1 AGIFNLIK
9 NEVRGSGMDNER
21 RCKSTRAQ
29 LSLLISTRVC
39 RPYISHF
46 DNIKSR
52 FHPPLAAALRGEV
65 LTVWTVR
72 NRATPKAQAHAQTKY
87 GRVGRSFSADV
98 MKRES
103 RLHPP
108 LAAA

>member
-1 AGIFNLIK
+1 
-9 NEVRGSGMDNER
+9 MDNER

-65 LTVWTVR
+65 LPAWTMR
-72 NRATPKAQAHAQTKY
+72 NRVTHKYYPTTPCKSAADSDGAALVQALFM
-87 GRVGRSFSADV
+87 S
-98 MKRES
+98 
-103 RLHPP
+103 
-108 LAAA
+108 